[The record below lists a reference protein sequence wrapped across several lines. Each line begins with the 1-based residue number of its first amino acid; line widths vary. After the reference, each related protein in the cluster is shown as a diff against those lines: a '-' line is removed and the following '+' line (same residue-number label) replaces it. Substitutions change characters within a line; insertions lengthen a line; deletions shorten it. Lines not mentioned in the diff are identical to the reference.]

1 MHRHR
6 VGQGN
11 SMWIVDPLSLFG
23 WQLTY
28 YSLRIIMQMSQALLI
43 LMSLFFLLSK
53 SKLMLHRLKQ
63 LDEKRLIVV
72 WGVAVAFY
80 REEKEKE
87 RERQHK
93 LTLSAAIKGFVRVAN
108 KKRQRGTNKLRGRGS
123 ETCLLIAANEL
134 TT

>member
-1 MHRHR
+1 
-6 VGQGN
+6 
-11 SMWIVDPLSLFG
+11 MWIVDSLSLFG

-72 WGVAVAFY
+72 WGCCCFLSS
-80 REEKEKE
+80 RE
-87 RERQHK
+87 RERE
-93 LTLSAAIKGFVRVAN
+93 GDN
-108 KKRQRGTNKLRGRGS
+108 TN
-123 ETCLLIAANEL
+123 
-134 TT
+134 

>member
-1 MHRHR
+1 
-6 VGQGN
+6 
-11 SMWIVDPLSLFG
+11 MWIVDSLSLFG

-72 WGVAVAFY
+72 WGCCCFLSSS
-80 REEKEKE
+80 E
-87 RERQHK
+87 REREIEREGQHK

>member
-1 MHRHR
+1 
-6 VGQGN
+6 
-11 SMWIVDPLSLFG
+11 MWIVDSLSLFG

-80 REEKEKE
+80 RAE
-87 RERQHK
+87 RERGRQHK

-108 KKRQRGTNKLRGRGS
+108 KKRQAATNKWRGRGS

>member
-1 MHRHR
+1 
-6 VGQGN
+6 
-11 SMWIVDPLSLFG
+11 MWIVNAVDSL
-23 WQLTY
+23 LTY

-43 LMSLFFLLSK
+43 LMSWFFLLSK

-80 REEKEKE
+80 RAGRERKIE